1 MDRPAVANFTEYTKL
16 FPAGVQRLLREMRTT
31 IRKAAP
37 DAEEVISYRI
47 PAFKQGKTLVWFAAQ
62 SRHIG
67 LYPGVAAIAAF
78 KKDLAPYKVGKGTVQ
93 FPFDEPLPVALIT
106 RIVKFRLKGQG
117 GTAGRKPKRKQT
129 VRKRRSTAK

>member
-1 MDRPAVANFTEYTKL
+1 MNRPEVADFNEYLKR
-16 FPAGVQRLLREMRTT
+16 FPAPVQRLLRMVRAT

-47 PAFKQGKTLVWFAAQ
+47 PAFKQGKILVWFAAQ

-67 LYPGVAAIAAF
+67 LYPGAAAISAF
-78 KKDLAPYKVGKGTVQ
+78 EKELAPYKVRTGTVQ

-106 RIVKFRLKGQG
+106 RIVKFRFKKSGAAAKRVKQS
-117 GTAGRKPKRKQT
+117 PKT
-129 VRKRRSTAK
+129 TRKRRSR